1 MTLTSVLRGI
11 AAASL
16 LAAFVLSITP
26 AFAADALVS
35 VGDELAVGKN
45 RTGEA
50 CRIKLVESRAEFG
63 GLRRYYLYCE
73 GWTQPSGEILS
84 FGAPKGYTLE
94 KILTDTGWAKNLE
107 TRLGGCGAIEP
118 TTLGSGAA
126 AALRDCR
133 RLNGGW
139 RDVVVAAI
147 IGSRGYGLETF
158 PTNMPLLEASVE
170 VIEGK
175 RAPADAGKASGSLS
189 AVMKRAEA
197 MVDASGKLT
206 GVGDVGA
213 HAALYR
219 VGTLR
224 NYAGDV
230 VGSEAAF
237 RRALEIEERTIG
249 RDQPASGRTLSW
261 IALNVGYQVGRFEEA
276 SQIFNRAEPLV
287 QKSHSWTD
295 RPQYLT
301 YRGSI
306 ERFHGHYD
314 VALPLEEEAVRLRDS
329 REQRTTNE
337 TSGLAHSLMSLGR
350 VQLNLKRLDEAERSV
365 TRALDIVQRPGQDAE
380 FRTWWASECR
390 DWLGRIHVEQK
401 RYADARKQ
409 FEAALE
415 RRRLL
420 FGDSLKTAESYRN
433 LGQLGRTEGNLPAA
447 LQAFRKEAEIS
458 ISDPLVQAR
467 VRPQSMAPYMDTLF
481 EAAAADPAQR
491 EALHAEAFA
500 AGQIPREGDTARA
513 ITNMAARLD
522 TADPALSA
530 VARAYQEALRK
541 RDTTRREL
549 ALLTLLP
556 ADKREPVRE
565 EQKKQE
571 LQAAEAEV
579 ASREGRLQAEFP
591 RYAGLVAPRP
601 LPLSDLKALLK
612 PGEALLATMT
622 TREATYVFVVR
633 DGKVHAHRAAVTAA
647 ALDKSVRD
655 LRKGLDLADGQLR
668 DFDVAAAHKLY
679 TDLLGPASA
688 PLRGATHLIVVPSGP
703 LLSLPLGLL
712 VTQPS
717 PAPLGASPEKK
728 DYRQVSFLGKQLPL
742 SVLPST
748 GSLKSLRAVAGRS
761 KAPQPFIGFGDP
773 AFAGAPGDTR
783 NLAALGNLCRDGGA
797 VDAELVRGLPRL
809 RESAGEMREI
819 AKTLKAPESDV
830 VLGAAATEKRVRSTD
845 LSQYRVVAFATHG
858 LLPGD
863 LKCKGEPALALTP
876 PATSTADEDGLLDAS
891 EVAQLKLDADWVVLS
906 ACNTAA
912 PDGKL
917 GGQSLSGLARA
928 FFYSG
933 ARSLLVSHWAVA
945 SQPTVVLT
953 TSLFDA
959 YTRDAAVGRAAALRT
974 AQLKLLGDAATSH
987 PSFWAPF
994 VLVGD
999 GGGAGGGAGGAP

>member
-1 MTLTSVLRGI
+1 MRGFRL
-11 AAASL
+11 AAVPAL
-16 LAAFVLSITP
+16 LAALLIP
-26 AFAADALVS
+26 AAGPAQAADALVS

-45 RTGEA
+45 RTGET
-50 CRIKLVESRAEFG
+50 CRIKLVESLTEFG
-63 GLRRYYLYCE
+63 GLRRYHLFCD
-73 GWTQPSGEILS
+73 GWTQPSGEILT
-84 FGAPKGYTLE
+84 FGVRKDFTPE
-94 KILTDTGWAKNLE
+94 KILTETGWAK
-107 TRLGGCGAIEP
+107 RLDSRVGGCGAIEP
-118 TTLGSGAA
+118 TTLGSGAK
-126 AALRDCR
+126 AALRECS
-133 RLNGGW
+133 RLDGGW
-139 RDVVVAAI
+139 KDVVVAAI

-158 PTNMPLLEASVE
+158 PTNLPLLEASVE

-175 RAPADAGKASGSLS
+175 RAPADAAKASGSLS

-230 VGSEAAF
+230 AGSEVAF
-237 RRALEIEERTIG
+237 RRALEIEERISG
-249 RDQPASGRTLSW
+249 RDQPTSGRTLSW
-261 IALNVGYQVGRFEEA
+261 IALNVGYQPGRAGEA
-276 SQIFNRAEPLV
+276 MQLFDRAEPLV
-287 QKSHSWTD
+287 QKSNSWQD
-295 RPQYLT
+295 RPTYLT

-306 ERFHGHYD
+306 ERFRGRYD

-329 REQRTTNE
+329 REQRAANE
-337 TSGLAHSLMSLGR
+337 NSGLAHSLWSLGR

-365 TRALDIVQRPGQDAE
+365 SRALDIVERPGHDAE
-380 FRTWWASECR
+380 YRAWAASECR
-390 DWLGRIHVEQK
+390 EWLGRIHVEQK
-401 RYADARKQ
+401 RFADARKQ
-409 FEAALE
+409 YEASLE

-420 FGDSLKTAESYRN
+420 FGDSIKVADTYRL
-433 LGQLGRTEGNLPAA
+433 LGELGRIEGNLPAA
-447 LQAFRKEAEIS
+447 LVAFRKEAEIS
-458 ISDPLVQAR
+458 VADPLVQSR

-481 EAAAADPAQR
+481 QAAAADPAQR
-491 EALHAEAFA
+491 EAFHAEAFA

-530 VARAYQEALRK
+530 VARAYQEAMRK
-541 RDTTRREL
+541 RDTARREL

-556 ADKREPVRE
+556 ADKREPARE
-565 EQKKQE
+565 EQMKQE
-571 LQAAEAEV
+571 LKAAEAEV

-601 LPLSDLKALLK
+601 LPLADLKALLK
-612 PGEALLATMT
+612 PNEALLATMT
-622 TREATYVFVVR
+622 TRDATYVFLVR
-633 DGKVHAHRAAVTAA
+633 DGKVHAHRAAVSAA

-668 DFDVAAAHKLY
+668 DFDAQAAQKLY
-679 TDLLGPASA
+679 ADLLGPLSA
-688 PLRGATHLIVVPSGP
+688 PLRGAAHLIVVPSGP

-712 VTQPS
+712 VTQPGAA
-717 PAPLGASPEKK
+717 PAGASPEKK
-728 DYRQVSFLGKQLPL
+728 DYRQVAFLGKQVPI

-783 NLAALGNLCRDGGA
+783 NLAALGNLCREGGA

-809 RESAGEMREI
+809 RESAGEMRQI

-830 VLGAAATEKRVRSTD
+830 ILGAQATEKRVRGTD

-912 PDGKL
+912 PDGRL

-959 YTRDAAVGRAAALRT
+959 YTRDPSVGRAAALRT
-974 AQLKLLGDAATSH
+974 AQLKLLADATTSH

-999 GGGAGGGAGGAP
+999 GGTP